1 MRPDDIRDRAAAI
14 RLSNKALAGA
24 TGLVENTIGR
34 TLGGRT
40 SPNLTTCD
48 LLGNAV
54 LAEEIRLRDY
64 LLTLHPVGQ
73 TETEK
78 SS

>member
-14 RLSNKALAGA
+14 RLSNKALAVA

-34 TLGGRT
+34 TLCGRT

-48 LLGNAV
+48 LLGTAV

-64 LLTLHPVGQ
+64 LLALHPVVPA
-73 TETEK
+73 EIKEPA
-78 SS
+78 

>member
-1 MRPDDIRDRAAAI
+1 MRPDEIRDRAATI
-14 RLSNKALAGA
+14 RLSHKALAEA

-48 LLGNAV
+48 LLENAV
-54 LAEEIRLRDY
+54 VTEEVRLRNY
-64 LLTLHPVGQ
+64 LLGLHPIAQ
-73 TETEK
+73 AAE
-78 SS
+78 